1 MTGTVLMSRPR
12 SKRPGRDLFSC
23 SVTDWKF
30 LHELGMTFGWQPH
43 GTTYQ
48 LPHASKIVTT
58 ALHDYE
64 PGDAADRKEVDR
76 DDAVEWARALE
87 SAKRS
92 PHFAAML
99 EARVASQAANAGV
112 SVASLTGLIDEF
124 AEYAFGGAFSFVKG
138 DEATQSDR

>member
-1 MTGTVLMSRPR
+1 MTGLVLMSRAR
-12 SKRPGRDLFSC
+12 SKGHGRDLFSC
-23 SVTDWKF
+23 SVLDWKF
-30 LHELGMTFGWQPH
+30 LHELGTTFGWQPR

-48 LPHASKIVTT
+48 LPHASKIVTA

-99 EARVASQAANAGV
+99 EARIAAQGTNTGANA
-112 SVASLTGLIDEF
+112 AALTGLI
-124 AEYAFGGAFSFVKG
+124 
-138 DEATQSDR
+138 